1 MKTILTLTLCL
12 IFQMSYAQNLPW
24 SAQSLKSGWQRI
36 YIANVGYIDMPNT
49 MEIPNGSYSRM
60 MNHMYNRYEL
70 SSPELVFQQ
79 KGLSTYSSGA
89 FKKYGRILLH
99 TMDNP
104 YGDYERLNFNIYSW
118 STAEKQEL
126 NQIMKNS
133 TINDLNSI
141 GHKLIY
147 WYPAKLEK
155 INGMSCIHVK
165 YKRQMGN
172 NPVVL
177 VHQYYFQNVDMMNIL
192 IISYRVNETNYWKP
206 DFDRILSSFRIT
218 NIKS

>member
-12 IFQMSYAQNLPW
+12 VFQMSYAQHLPW
-24 SAQSLKSGWQRI
+24 SAQSLKSGWERI

-49 MEIPNGSYSRM
+49 MEMPKGSYSRM
-60 MNHMYNRYEL
+60 MNHMYNRYEVV
-70 SSPELVFQQ
+70 SPELVFQQ

-89 FKKYGRILLH
+89 FKKYGRVLLH
-99 TMDNP
+99 TIDNP

-118 STAEKQEL
+118 TTAEKQEINNML
-126 NQIMKNS
+126 KQT
-133 TINDLNSI
+133 TISDLNSI

-147 WYPAKLEK
+147 WYPTKLEK

-172 NPVVL
+172 NPVVI
-177 VHQYYFQNVDMMNIL
+177 VHQYYFQNVACHEYSNHL
-192 IISYRVNETNYWKP
+192 LPRQ
-206 DFDRILSSFRIT
+206 
-218 NIKS
+218 

>member
-1 MKTILTLTLCL
+1 MKVILTLTLCL
-12 IFQMSYAQNLPW
+12 IFQMSNAQYLPW
-24 SAQSLKSGWQRI
+24 SSQSLKSGWQRI
-36 YIANVGYIDMPNT
+36 YIANVGYIDMPNP
-49 MEIPNGSYSRM
+49 MEIPSGSYSSK
-60 MNHMYNRYEL
+60 MNHMYKRYEVV
-70 SSPELVFQQ
+70 SPELVFQQ
-79 KGLSTYSSGA
+79 KGLRTYSSGA
-89 FKKYGRILLH
+89 FKKYGRVLLH
-99 TMDNP
+99 TVDNP
-104 YGDYERLNFNIYSW
+104 QGDYERLNFNIYSW
-118 STAEKQEL
+118 TAADKQEL
-126 NQIMKNS
+126 NQIMK
-133 TINDLNSI
+133 TTTLNDLNTI

-147 WYPAKLEK
+147 WYPCKLEK

-218 NIKS
+218 NVQ

>member
-12 IFQMSYAQNLPW
+12 IFQMSYAQNIPW
-24 SAQSLKSGWQRI
+24 SAQSLKPGWERI
-36 YIANVGYIDMPNT
+36 YISNVGYIDMPKT
-49 MEIPNGSYSRM
+49 MEIPSGTYKSRM
-60 MNHMYNRYEL
+60 NSLHNRYEVE
-70 SSPELVFQQ
+70 SPELVFQQ

-89 FKKYGRILLH
+89 FKKYGRVLLH
-99 TMDNP
+99 TIDNP
-104 YGDYERLNFNIYSW
+104 HGDYERLNFNIYSW
-118 STAEKQEL
+118 TSADKQEL
-126 NQIMKNS
+126 NQIMK
-133 TINDLNSI
+133 TTTLNDLNTI

-147 WYPAKLEK
+147 WYPSKLEK

-172 NPVVL
+172 NPVVI

-206 DFDRILSSFRIT
+206 DFDRVLSSFRIT
-218 NIKS
+218 NIR